1 MQRRDARGGSVAA
14 PTVLQTFPSPPET
27 HAHRR
32 VAVAT
37 LRVRGPLRLPA
48 RREAPH
54 LVTQNPAS
62 RPRRWAGAFAPSRHV
77 CVTSVPASQEWW
89 DPAPIRKNA
98 RPLCVTVRPRC
109 MDLAKRPDAQS
120 RPCPWRTLAPL
131 PVRGSPGARASASP
145 ERLAGLK
152 VRAAQQ
158 RSTEP
163 SFIFS
168 GGGGEARKRR
178 FSQGL
183 GEIGH
188 RPAAFISI
196 GCHACLVNCVLF
208 GP

>member
-1 MQRRDARGGSVAA
+1 MAA

-131 PVRGSPGARASASP
+131 PVRGSPGARASRIAR
-145 ERLAGLK
+145 EARRVKGA
-152 VRAAQQ
+152 
-158 RSTEP
+158 RSTAEKYGAVVRFQRRRRRGSEAAILSRTRRNRTSP
-163 SFIFS
+163 SCIHFN
-168 GGGGEARKRR
+168 RV
-178 FSQGL
+178 
-183 GEIGH
+183 
-188 RPAAFISI
+188 P
-196 GCHACLVNCVLF
+196 CLP
-208 GP
+208 G